1 MMQTTKSKTNR
12 QKQTKGRGNPLG
24 LCMCSQCKNG
34 MTIKELKKT
43 IQLAENEIVECEEF
57 IQIIKEELKGRRK

>member
-1 MMQTTKSKTNR
+1 MQTTKVKPIDKSKP
-12 QKQTKGRGNPLG
+12 KGRGNPLG